1 MDFKEGQIYRGDI
14 TLSGEGEGKTRDWI
28 IISPFNKTH
37 MHSINKPLKLHC
49 WPLFAAQKGIEA
61 GRLEL
66 IETDLQHPVVH
77 LQREKEKLG
86 IADIHM
92 GLHGEPLEH
101 MINLLGKATREN
113 KSFAPYVAGEILAFM
128 DRALHSKKEEKAIKK
143 LVKEHIKLMDYH
155 TAS

>member
-28 IISPFNKTH
+28 IISPFNKIH
-37 MHSINKPLKLHC
+37 MHSINNPLKLHC
-49 WPLFAAQKGIEA
+49 WPLFAAQKGLDA

-86 IADIHM
+86 IPDIHM
-92 GLHGEPLEH
+92 GLYGEPLEQ
-101 MINLLGKATREN
+101 MINLLGEATRKN
-113 KSFAPYVAGEILAFM
+113 KPFAPYMAGEILAFI
-128 DRALHSKKEEKAIKK
+128 DRALHSKKEVKSIKK
-143 LVKEHIKLMDYH
+143 LVKEHVALMDH
-155 TAS
+155 QSAS